1 MTVPNLEQKSWW
13 KLGPNFGLTVR
24 DPQSGVDGTD
34 IYSQYAYTDDGD
46 QNVFGLS
53 NGSGICKL
61 YNDRSIEIVAGQNN
75 SGGGIDI
82 EIVSKHGDICITAE
96 KNGNVRIRAKN
107 ITLDADENLNIVA
120 GKNVNIRAGKR
131 FVVQANQADCIA
143 KTGNIA
149 PKGTSSGERIY
160 GPECKNGVDSVETAF
175 NAGEAFD
182 QNRKPF
188 DLEDLFDLFR

>member
-61 YNDRSIEIVAGQNN
+61 YNDRSLEIVAGQNN
-75 SGGGIDI
+75 SEG
-82 EIVSKHGDICITAE
+82 
-96 KNGNVRIRAKN
+96 
-107 ITLDADENLNIVA
+107 
-120 GKNVNIRAGKR
+120 
-131 FVVQANQADCIA
+131 
-143 KTGNIA
+143 
-149 PKGTSSGERIY
+149 
-160 GPECKNGVDSVETAF
+160 
-175 NAGEAFD
+175 
-182 QNRKPF
+182 
-188 DLEDLFDLFR
+188 